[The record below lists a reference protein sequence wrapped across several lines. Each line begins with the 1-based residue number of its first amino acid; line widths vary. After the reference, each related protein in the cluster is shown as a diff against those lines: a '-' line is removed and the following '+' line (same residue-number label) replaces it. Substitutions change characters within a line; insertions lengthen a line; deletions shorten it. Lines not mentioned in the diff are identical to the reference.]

1 MGPDLFDKE
10 PKKTPNHTGHH
21 QRLRARFLRAMGEVM
36 PDYELL
42 ELLLILAI
50 PRRDVKP
57 LAKDLIDQF
66 CDFAGVV
73 SAVIS
78 GVGAIFTS
86 VKQSDRWSKIAA
98 VSVIVVRSDRGR
110 VGIWHQGLILRKL
123 SGRGVPGFESISVNS
138 KLAPANTRAASTTN
152 PPDPGRL

>member
-1 MGPDLFDKE
+1 MGPDLFDKK

-21 QRLRARFLRAMGEVM
+21 QRLCARFLRTMGEGM

-66 CDFAGVV
+66 WRFRRCRKRRRLWCWCHFHVREAAG
-73 SAVIS
+73 
-78 GVGAIFTS
+78 
-86 VKQSDRWSKIAA
+86 
-98 VSVIVVRSDRGR
+98 
-110 VGIWHQGLILRKL
+110 
-123 SGRGVPGFESISVNS
+123 
-138 KLAPANTRAASTTN
+138 
-152 PPDPGRL
+152 